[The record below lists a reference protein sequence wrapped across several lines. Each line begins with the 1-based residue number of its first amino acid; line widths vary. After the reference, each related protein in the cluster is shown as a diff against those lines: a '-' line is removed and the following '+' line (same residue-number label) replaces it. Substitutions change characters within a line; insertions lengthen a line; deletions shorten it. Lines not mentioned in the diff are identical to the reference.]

1 MSYKYAEGT
10 GITLNNRDIIVRI
23 TRMTS
28 GTDLDTTFHL
38 GPDGYVL
45 EYVPEDDKH
54 FLPGIMSSQCK
65 VETIWEPSSFT
76 ALNNFVTHLAAA
88 DDGEFVMEILD
99 ESNVMWVGVI
109 MSDQFELLESSEA
122 QTVRLVASDGLGM
135 LKTIKYNNAGTSY
148 TGYKTVFQYLLDI
161 QEKWTL
167 YTRINELFGG
177 SVQKRMVF
185 ADDNVSTDDLLYT
198 THPPST
204 QFKQIQRARI
214 HTQVFNKTN
223 DDGVDEY
230 HDCYTMLESFC
241 TTFRWKLYSWEGHW
255 VFVPVG
261 LVNGAVQGW
270 WRKWDG
276 LDAIGPAVS
285 LDLYGF
291 DTPSQKRLKGAGWVR
306 SFSPPVHE
314 VRITRDTSRINSL
327 ICVRN
332 GTLNTFYYDGDQVH
346 DGITDVD
353 SSHMYRIDGR
363 LLLDITADATLEN
376 WERIGQLVMAL
387 NIRWGDNEEWTRNT
401 LSPDISPMNANW
413 DNYGIPGGYSIDY
426 TALNVSGAAPG
437 FSSGYFYIH
446 NNSDPYDRWIYDPGL
461 SQTRYLDFSVYIP
474 VPNVQRTGLSIYPVL
489 QVYDYTG
496 DLSTGLRADIDASL
510 LRLDV
515 YKVVAEA
522 VMELESFDFYARTTT
537 GRDKVHFGTTLIG
550 DFGVG
555 QQMGGIEVLK
565 DGGYGSTESWVSV
578 SQSTPKKINQLA
590 VEEVLAQHVK
600 SKLVERGV
608 LLTRGSWVPS
618 VPYNQFY
625 DSETGTYYHPLSWRM
640 IATPV
645 EHEVTL
651 FKTGRDFE
659 NITSDEDNPT
669 RNPFGQFGGGGIDA
683 GTTVGNYGG
692 RGLSAMFGY
701 NSQAAEI
708 FDAWTSGTVIGAGK
722 TLEAYY
728 TVVINGQGKAV
739 NFQGNTPA
747 DVNDV
752 IERVIWVKSDGLAD
766 HTSTSGWSSPAGLQ
780 PTATS
785 SFGPTLQECW
795 EAINAYLSKFNGSQN
810 NFTFLISYEEL
821 FFEGLL
827 DDYSGA
833 AAAYSLRRLDSGY
846 TGDPIRVRRDGDNA
860 EADIPFTSTGDL
872 DTDALAAH
880 CGASNGYVKTWY
892 DQSGNAN
899 DATQTTTG
907 NQPNIYYI
915 TYDNALL
922 QSNQFDTT
930 WALFGATLTGG
941 QAGYDGSSNAWLLT
955 AATPSAFSSR
965 VYQVVSLN
973 GVLNFSVYAKAD
985 TLDWLVLDGIGTN
998 GFFAWFDVSNGDI
1011 GTVGPTSIGANITS
1025 VGNGWYRCEVSGNPT
1040 ILTEVRIYA
1049 ADQDGS
1055 TLATDGDGLYIQDA
1069 QLETGDTATD
1079 YVETTT
1085 TAATTGNVVTENGRP
1100 AMQFDVDSLSPS
1112 ITNAASDYSFF
1123 SVTKSNVLLAN
1134 AWTIDA
1140 QSGRLIFDGRGSS
1153 QGAYLDGA
1161 WRGTPHNSTVQQV
1174 NSIFAIAPT
1183 SGQSYINGSVVNTG
1197 LSYTQKPIGGTIRIG
1212 QNSVASSNYWNGTM
1226 QEIILYASDQTSNRT
1241 GIEDNINDYYD
1252 IY

>member
-1 MSYKYAEGT
+1 
-10 GITLNNRDIIVRI
+10 
-23 TRMTS
+23 
-28 GTDLDTTFHL
+28 
-38 GPDGYVL
+38 
-45 EYVPEDDKH
+45 
-54 FLPGIMSSQCK
+54 
-65 VETIWEPSSFT
+65 
-76 ALNNFVTHLAAA
+76 
-88 DDGEFVMEILD
+88 
-99 ESNVMWVGVI
+99 
-109 MSDQFELLESSEA
+109 
-122 QTVRLVASDGLGM
+122 
-135 LKTIKYNNAGTSY
+135 
-148 TGYKTVFQYLLDI
+148 
-161 QEKWTL
+161 
-167 YTRINELFGG
+167 
-177 SVQKRMVF
+177 
-185 ADDNVSTDDLLYT
+185 
-198 THPPST
+198 
-204 QFKQIQRARI
+204 
-214 HTQVFNKTN
+214 
-223 DDGVDEY
+223 
-230 HDCYTMLESFC
+230 
-241 TTFRWKLYSWEGHW
+241 
-255 VFVPVG
+255 
-261 LVNGAVQGW
+261 
-270 WRKWDG
+270 
-276 LDAIGPAVS
+276 
-285 LDLYGF
+285 
-291 DTPSQKRLKGAGWVR
+291 
-306 SFSPPVHE
+306 
-314 VRITRDTSRINSL
+314 
-327 ICVRN
+327 
-332 GTLNTFYYDGDQVH
+332 
-346 DGITDVD
+346 
-353 SSHMYRIDGR
+353 MYRIDGR

-708 FDAWTSGTVIGAGK
+708 FDAWTAGTVIGAGK

-728 TVVINGQGKAV
+728 TVVLNGQGKAV
-739 NFQGNTPA
+739 NFQGNLPA
-747 DVNDV
+747 DPNDV

-766 HTSTSGWSSPAGLQ
+766 HTSTSGWTSPAGLQ
-780 PTATS
+780 PTASTS
-785 SFGPTLQECW
+785 AGPTLQECW
-795 EAINAYLSKFNGSQN
+795 EAINAYLTKFSGSQN
-810 NFTFLISYEEL
+810 NFTFLISYDEV

-833 AAAYSLRRLDSGY
+833 AAAYSLRRLDSAY
-846 TGDPIRVRRDGDNA
+846 TGDPIRVRRAGDNV
-860 EADIPFTSTGDL
+860 EADIPFTSAGDL

-880 CGASNGYVKTWY
+880 CGANNGYVKTWY

-899 DATQTTTG
+899 DATQTTTA
-907 NQPNIYYI
+907 NQPKIY
-915 TYDNALL
+915 D
-922 QSNQFDTT
+922 
-930 WALFGATLTGG
+930 
-941 QAGYDGSSNAWLLT
+941 SST
-955 AATPSAFSSR
+955 
-965 VYQVVSLN
+965 
-973 GVLNFSVYAKAD
+973 GVLLENAK
-985 TLDWLVLDGIGTN
+985 
-998 GFFAWFDVSNGDI
+998 
-1011 GTVGPTSIGANITS
+1011 
-1025 VGNGWYRCEVSGNPT
+1025 
-1040 ILTEVRIYA
+1040 
-1049 ADQDGS
+1049 
-1055 TLATDGDGLYIQDA
+1055 
-1069 QLETGDTATD
+1069 
-1079 YVETTT
+1079 
-1085 TAATTGNVVTENGRP
+1085 P
-1100 AMQFDVDSLSPS
+1100 AMQFDG
-1112 ITNAASDYSFF
+1112 SDDLF
-1123 SVTKSNVLLAN
+1123 VGPAKT
-1134 AWTIDA
+1134 TIDDTA
-1140 QSGRLIFDGRGSS
+1140 IFCVIKSDSNTQDSVFINNVFTAGNLVALGFGGFGSNNRIGSRLVVGNTTMLQVGDSTFTSTNQTLVSYLADNATGQMFIDGTEETDSVGCR
-1153 QGAYLDGA
+1153 Y
-1161 WRGTPHNSTVQQV
+1161 H
-1174 NSIFAIAPT
+1174 
-1183 SGQSYINGSVVNTG
+1183 SGQTVIGARGDGLYNFNG
-1197 LSYTQKPIGGTIRIG
+1197 K
-1212 QNSVASSNYWNGTM
+1212 M
-1226 QEIILYASDQTSNRT
+1226 QEVIFYDSDESSNRT
-1241 GIEDNINDYYD
+1241 GIETNINDYYD

>member
-148 TGYKTVFQYLLDI
+148 TGYKTVLQYLLDI

-167 YTRINELFGG
+167 YTRVNEIFTGTV
-177 SVQKRMVF
+177 SKRMVF

-198 THPPST
+198 SHPPST
-204 QFKQIQRARI
+204 AFKQIQRARI

-223 DDGVDEY
+223 DDGVDEW

-255 VFVPVG
+255 MFVPVG
-261 LVNGAVQGW
+261 LVNGSVQGW

-276 LDAIGPAVS
+276 LDATGPAVS

-363 LLLDITADATLEN
+363 LFLDITADATLEN

-401 LSPDISPMNANW
+401 ISPDISPMMANW

-426 TALNVSGAAPG
+426 TAMNVSGAAPG

-489 QVYDYTG
+489 EVYNYLG
-496 DLSTGLRADIDASL
+496 NLSTGLRADIDASL

-565 DGGYGSTESWVSV
+565 DGGYGSTESWVSQ
-578 SQSTPKKINQLA
+578 SQSTPKKINQLS

-625 DSETGTYYHPLSWRM
+625 DTETGTYYHPLSWRM

-701 NSQAAEI
+701 NNQAAEI
-708 FDAWTSGTVIGAGK
+708 FDAWTAGTVIGAGK

-739 NFQGNTPA
+739 DFQGNTPPT
-747 DVNDV
+747 DYEID
-752 IERVIWVKSDGLAD
+752 RVVYVKSDGLAD
-766 HTSTSGWSSPAGLQ
+766 HTSTSGWTSPAGLQ
-780 PTATS
+780 PTAS
-785 SFGPTLQECW
+785 SSAGPTLQECW
-795 EAINAYLSKFNGSQN
+795 ESINAYLSKFNGSQN
-810 NFTFLISYEEL
+810 NFTFLISYEEVPTYD
-821 FFEGLL
+821 GLL
-827 DDYSGA
+827 DDFPGA
-833 AAAYSLRRLDSGY
+833 SAAYSLRKLDRDYAGY
-846 TGDPIRVRRDGDNA
+846 AIRVRRADDNT
-860 EADIPFTSTGDL
+860 EQDIGFNASRGL
-872 DTDALAAH
+872 DTSALATF
-880 CGASNGYVKTWY
+880 CSGTDGFVKRWY
-892 DQSGNAN
+892 DQAGSN
-899 DATQTTTG
+899 DATQTTAA
-907 NQPNIYYI
+907 NQPKIY
-915 TYDNALL
+915 DA
-922 QSNQFDTT
+922 S
-930 WALFGATLTGG
+930 TG
-941 QAGYDGSSNAWLLT
+941 
-955 AATPSAFSSR
+955 
-965 VYQVVSLN
+965 
-973 GVLNFSVYAKAD
+973 
-985 TLDWLVLDGIGTN
+985 
-998 GFFAWFDVSNGDI
+998 
-1011 GTVGPTSIGANITS
+1011 
-1025 VGNGWYRCEVSGNPT
+1025 
-1040 ILTEVRIYA
+1040 
-1049 ADQDGS
+1049 
-1055 TLATDGDGLYIQDA
+1055 
-1069 QLETGDTATD
+1069 
-1079 YVETTT
+1079 
-1085 TAATTGNVVTENGRP
+1085 VVTENGQP
-1100 AMQFDVDSLSPS
+1100 AVQFDGSGDFLQSSVLTGTIFTADAENTTVAVANQDSAGD
-1112 ITNAASDYSFF
+1112 TNVLISNNTTTDIFTIWATQGTNNNIIYDVGNSSNNRLLYGYGSGANSFEDVQNLLFFSSSSTLQQICVNGTQIASDTASD
-1123 SVTKSNVLLAN
+1123 
-1134 AWTIDA
+1134 TIT
-1140 QSGRLIFDGRGSS
+1140 LSS
-1153 QGAYLDGA
+1153 TTL
-1161 WRGTPHNSTVQQV
+1161 
-1174 NSIFAIAPT
+1174 
-1183 SGQSYINGSVVNTG
+1183 
-1197 LSYTQKPIGGTIRIG
+1197 RIG
-1212 QNSVASSNYWNGTM
+1212 SRFGSYYMGKI
-1226 QEIILYASDQTSNRT
+1226 QEVVIYASDEASNRT

>member
-45 EYVPEDDKH
+45 EYIPEDDKH
-54 FLPGIMSSQCK
+54 FLPGITASQCR

-88 DDGEFVMEILD
+88 DEGEFVMEILD

-122 QTVRLVASDGLGM
+122 QTVRIVASDGLGM

-148 TGYKTVFQYLLDI
+148 TGYKTVLQYLLDI

-177 SVQKRMVF
+177 TSQKRMVF
-185 ADDNVSTDDLLYT
+185 ADDVVSTDDLLYT

-204 QFKQIQRARI
+204 AFKQIQRARI

-223 DDGVDEY
+223 DDGVDEW

-261 LVNGAVQGW
+261 LVNGSVNGW

-276 LDAIGPAVS
+276 LDATGAAVA

-332 GTLNTFYYDGDQVH
+332 GSLDTFYSDGDQVH
-346 DGITDVD
+346 DGSTDVD

-387 NIRWGDNEEWTRNT
+387 VIRWGDNDEWTRNT
-401 LSPDISPMNANW
+401 ISPDISPMNANW

-437 FSSGYFYIH
+437 FSSGYFYVH

-474 VPNVQRTGLSIYPVL
+474 VPNVQRTGLS
-489 QVYDYTG
+489 VYTALDVYNYQG
-496 DLSTGLRADIDASL
+496 ILDTGLRADIDASL

-565 DGGYGSTESWVSV
+565 DGGYGSTTSWVSV

-608 LLTRGSWVPS
+608 LITRGSWVPS

-701 NSQAAEI
+701 NNQAAEI
-708 FDAWTSGTVIGAGK
+708 FDAWTAGTVIGGGK

-728 TVVINGQGKAV
+728 TVILNGQGKAV
-739 NFQGNTPA
+739 DFQGNIPGAGNT
-747 DVNDV
+747 
-752 IERVIWVKSDGLAD
+752 IERVVYVKSDGLAD
-766 HTSTSGWSSPAGLQ
+766 HTSTSGWTSPAAAQ
-780 PTATS
+780 PTAS
-785 SFGPTLQECW
+785 SSAGPTLQECW
-795 EAINAYLSKFNGSQN
+795 VAINEYLTKFNGSQN
-810 NFTFLISYEEL
+810 NFTFLISHEEIIPNAL
-821 FFEGLL
+821 LL
-827 DDYSGA
+827 DNYPGA
-833 AAAYSLRRLDSGY
+833 AAAYSLRKLDKDY
-846 TGDPIRVRRDGDNA
+846 TGNAIRVRRASDNT
-860 EADIPFTSTGDL
+860 EQDIGFDANGDL
-872 DTDALAAH
+872 DTSALATF
-880 CGASNGYVKTWY
+880 CSGTDGFVKTWY
-892 DQSGNAN
+892 DQSGNGN
-899 DATQTTTG
+899 DATQTTTSA
-907 NQPNIYYI
+907 QPKIY
-915 TYDNALL
+915 D
-922 QSNQFDTT
+922 
-930 WALFGATLTGG
+930 
-941 QAGYDGSSNAWLLT
+941 SST
-955 AATPSAFSSR
+955 
-965 VYQVVSLN
+965 
-973 GVLNFSVYAKAD
+973 GVL
-985 TLDWLVLDGIGTN
+985 
-998 GFFAWFDVSNGDI
+998 
-1011 GTVGPTSIGANITS
+1011 
-1025 VGNGWYRCEVSGNPT
+1025 
-1040 ILTEVRIYA
+1040 
-1049 ADQDGS
+1049 
-1055 TLATDGDGLYIQDA
+1055 
-1069 QLETGDTATD
+1069 
-1079 YVETTT
+1079 
-1085 TAATTGNVVTENGRP
+1085 TENGKP
-1100 AMQFDVDSLSPS
+1100 ILKGGTSAAYMNLQTTLTDASLD
-1112 ITNAASDYSFF
+1112 IF
-1123 SVTKSNVLLAN
+1123 SVNTARTGAGLLEAF
-1134 AWTIDA
+1134 
-1140 QSGRLIFDGRGSS
+1140 LSS
-1153 QGAYLDGA
+1153 DPNDLLWIMQDNNSSLHTV
-1161 WRGTPHNSTVQQV
+1161 RMGTPSYYFNGVSFTGTTRDDLY
-1174 NSIFAIAPT
+1174 NAIA
-1183 SGQSYINGSVVNTG
+1183 GSQKLMVALNVDV
-1197 LSYTQKPIGGTIRIG
+1197 SDAVKTQMGWSDIPLQMFQT
-1212 QNSVASSNYWNGTM
+1212 
-1226 QEIILYASDQTSNRT
+1226 QEIIFYSTNQDDNRSD
-1241 GIEDNINDYYD
+1241 IETNINDYYS

>member
-167 YTRINELFGG
+167 YTRMNELFGG
-177 SVQKRMVF
+177 GVQKRMVF

-701 NSQAAEI
+701 NNQAAEI
-708 FDAWTSGTVIGAGK
+708 FDAWTAGTVIGAGK

-747 DVNDV
+747 DPNDV
-752 IERVIWVKSDGLAD
+752 IERVIWVKSDGLAN
-766 HTSTSGWSSPAGLQ
+766 HTSTSGWTSPAGLQ

-833 AAAYSLRRLDSGY
+833 AAAYSLRRLDSAY
-846 TGDPIRVRRDGDNA
+846 TGDPIRVRRASDNT

-872 DTDALAAH
+872 DTDALLAH
-880 CGASNGYVKTWY
+880 CNNSKGYVKTWY

-899 DATQTTTG
+899 DATQTPTG
-907 NQPNIYYI
+907 NQPMIV
-915 TYDNALL
+915 
-922 QSNQFDTT
+922 DTRT
-930 WALFGATLTGG
+930 NLVNYSEGL
-941 QAGYDGSSNAWLLT
+941 
-955 AATPSAFSSR
+955 SAFSGGATETLASSELNPNESSGTVVEISNFQGASGDRIQSNTVGVNPTATYTGSLYVKGTSGQTIKYYIKR
-965 VYQVVSLN
+965 VNTSATYVGSSQILHTFDGSWQRVEATFTTLSDTIDCAFHLRN
-973 GVLNFSVYAKAD
+973 DAATTAD
-985 TLDWLVLDGIGTN
+985 TFYVW
-998 GFFAWFDVSNGDI
+998 
-1011 GTVGPTSIGANITS
+1011 GAQIEQN
-1025 VGNGWYRCEVSGNPT
+1025 
-1040 ILTEVRIYA
+1040 
-1049 ADQDGS
+1049 
-1055 TLATDGDGLYIQDA
+1055 
-1069 QLETGDTATD
+1069 DTATD
-1079 YVETTT
+1079 YILSNGSPGSV
-1085 TAATTGNVVTENGRP
+1085 GFLVTENGRP
-1100 AMQFDVDSLSPS
+1100 AMQFDG
-1112 ITNAASDYSFF
+1112 
-1123 SVTKSNVLLAN
+1123 SN
-1134 AWTIDA
+1134 
-1140 QSGRLIFDGRGSS
+1140 DGLP
-1153 QGAYLDGA
+1153 YD
-1161 WRGTPHNSTVQQV
+1161 
-1174 NSIFAIAPT
+1174 
-1183 SGQSYINGSVVNTG
+1183 NTG
-1197 LSYTQKPIGGTIRIG
+1197 LDIGDLSSFVVGKYDSTANQQMMLG
-1212 QNSVASSNYWNGTM
+1212 LSGSASNQRWYAPYLNGGDFNYG
-1226 QEIILYASDQTSNRT
+1226 YASTFNAMTATANLNQNLHTMIAGTTLGSAEAFLNSTSLGTATLSSGINATDGIMNLNNAFYANGKVQEVIVYDSDQSSNRT